1 MLNTGAIAA
10 VKQVEMEEDDPEK
23 AQKEYDSVREEVN
36 LLKELEHI
44 NIVK

>member
-1 MLNTGAIAA
+1 MSE
-10 VKQVEMEEDDPEK
+10 QVEMEEEDLEK

-36 LLKELEHI
+36 ILKDLEHI